1 MERCRVGKMWPC
13 GKTRTGRWKY
23 KKLLK
28 MKINTQIGKVRN
40 RRIDKVY
47 EQMDWY
53 MEKCVI
59 PKMR

>member
-1 MERCRVGKMWPC
+1 MEICRVGQMWPC

-23 KKLLK
+23 EKLLR

-53 MEKCVI
+53 MEK
-59 PKMR
+59 